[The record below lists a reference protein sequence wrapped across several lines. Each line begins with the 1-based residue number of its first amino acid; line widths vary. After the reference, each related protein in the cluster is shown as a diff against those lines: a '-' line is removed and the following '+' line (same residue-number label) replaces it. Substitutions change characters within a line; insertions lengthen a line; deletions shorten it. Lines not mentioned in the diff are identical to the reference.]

1 MVSRSVL
8 VGAYLL
14 DFFIGDPVWSL
25 HPIRLIGKMIGS
37 LETLLRG
44 IGSSHEKSSGVILCA
59 AVVLVTYGITWSF
72 LYLSYQVN
80 SQVGILVTIVM
91 AYFTLSMKSLG
102 DAAKRIKSLL
112 SEGDEVQART
122 FLARIVGRDTSE
134 LSTKEIIRATVET
147 VAENTSDGVIA
158 PLFYVVIGGPPLAMA
173 YKAINTLDSMVGY
186 KNEQYLRL
194 GWASAKCDDIANY
207 LPARITGVLMVA
219 AAFLLQMDW
228 RTAYRIMRRDA
239 RTHESPNS
247 GYPESALAGALQVQL
262 GGVNYYRG
270 IKKVTAHLGD
280 AQKEL
285 SEQSIE
291 DAVSVMYLT
300 SALMLLFSLVLL
312 GVLH

>member
-14 DFFIGDPVWSL
+14 DFFIGDPEWSL
-25 HPIRLIGKMIGS
+25 HPMRLIGKMIGW
-37 LETLLRG
+37 LERLLRATE
-44 IGSSHEKSSGVILCA
+44 SSDEKISGVILCT
-59 AVVLVTYGITWSF
+59 AVVMVTYGITWSF

-80 SQVGILVTIVM
+80 SQVGTLVTIVV

-102 DAAKRIKSLL
+102 DAAKSIKSLL
-112 SEGDEVQART
+112 SEGDEVKART

-134 LSTKEIIRATVET
+134 LNTKEMIRATVET

-158 PLFYVVIGGPPLAMA
+158 PLFYLAVGGPPLAMA

-207 LPARITGVLMVA
+207 LPARITGVLMIA

-228 RTAYRIMRRDA
+228 RAAYRIMSRDA

-270 IKKVTAHLGD
+270 IKKVADYLGD

-300 SALMLLFSLVLL
+300 SALMLLLSLVLV

>member
-1 MVSRSVL
+1 
-8 VGAYLL
+8 
-14 DFFIGDPVWSL
+14 
-25 HPIRLIGKMIGS
+25 
-37 LETLLRG
+37 
-44 IGSSHEKSSGVILCA
+44 
-59 AVVLVTYGITWSF
+59 
-72 LYLSYQVN
+72 
-80 SQVGILVTIVM
+80 
-91 AYFTLSMKSLG
+91 
-102 DAAKRIKSLL
+102 
-112 SEGDEVQART
+112 
-122 FLARIVGRDTSE
+122 
-134 LSTKEIIRATVET
+134 
-147 VAENTSDGVIA
+147 
-158 PLFYVVIGGPPLAMA
+158 
-173 YKAINTLDSMVGY
+173 MVGY